1 MTIAS
6 NLTKVNIMTDT
17 AHEAEKILSDVLSSR
32 VAALRRKRSVS
43 LDALAKEA
51 NLSKGTV
58 VAIENGDANPSIS
71 VLCRLAAALSVS
83 VSDLVNGSSDD
94 RNGSSIELT
103 TPKQL
108 WVTKKGSEA
117 VLQAAVSGSTMF
129 ELWLW
134 TLKPGDV
141 YEADG
146 HSLGTTELITVQTG
160 CLEVVVGGETQNI
173 GTGGAA
179 ILRTDQPHI
188 YRAIGQET
196 AMFTMAVLELGRAR
210 VG

>member
-1 MTIAS
+1 
-6 NLTKVNIMTDT
+6 MTD
-17 AHEAEKILSDVLSSR
+17 AAYEAEKILSDVLSSR

-58 VAIENGDANPSIS
+58 VAIENGRANPSIS

-94 RNGSSIELT
+94 GNGALIELT
-103 TPKQL
+103 TPNRL
-108 WVTKKGSEA
+108 WATEKGSEA
-117 VLQAAVSGSTMF
+117 VLQAAISGSTMF

-134 TLKPGDV
+134 SLKPGDV

-146 HSLGTTELITVQTG
+146 HSLGTTELISVQTG
-160 CLEVVVGGETQNI
+160 CLEVRVGAEIQNI
-173 GTGGAA
+173 GTGEAA
-179 ILRTDQPHI
+179 RLRTDQPHN
-188 YRAIGQET
+188 YRAVGEEP
-196 AMFTMAVLELGRAR
+196 AVYTMAVLE
-210 VG
+210 

>member
-1 MTIAS
+1 
-6 NLTKVNIMTDT
+6 MTDT
-17 AHEAEKILSDVLSSR
+17 AHDAERILSDVLSSR

-94 RNGSSIELT
+94 RNGASIELT

-108 WVTKKGSEA
+108 WVTEKGSEA
-117 VLQAAVSGSTMF
+117 VLQAAISGSTMF

-134 TLKPGDV
+134 SLKPGDV

-160 CLEVVVGGETQNI
+160 CLEVGVGAETQNI

-188 YRAIGQET
+188 YKAFGEET
-196 AMFTMAVLELGRAR
+196 VMFTMAVLE
-210 VG
+210 

>member
-1 MTIAS
+1 
-6 NLTKVNIMTDT
+6 MTD
-17 AHEAEKILSDVLSSR
+17 AAQEAERILSDVLSSR
-32 VAALRRKRSVS
+32 VAALRRKKSVS
-43 LDALAKEA
+43 LDALAKKA

-94 RNGSSIELT
+94 RNGASIELT

-108 WVTKKGSEA
+108 WVTEKGSEA
-117 VLQAAVSGSTMF
+117 VLQAAISGSTMF

-134 TLKPGDV
+134 SLKPGDV

-160 CLEVVVGGETQNI
+160 CLEVGVGAETQNI

-188 YRAIGQET
+188 YKAFGEET
-196 AMFTMAVLELGRAR
+196 AMFTMAVLE
-210 VG
+210 

>member
-1 MTIAS
+1 
-6 NLTKVNIMTDT
+6 MTDT
-17 AHEAEKILSDVLSSR
+17 AHEAERILSDVLSSR

-94 RNGSSIELT
+94 RNGASIELT

-108 WVTKKGSEA
+108 WVTEKGSEA
-117 VLQAAVSGSTMF
+117 VLQAAISGSTMF

-134 TLKPGDV
+134 SLKPGDV

-160 CLEVVVGGETQNI
+160 CLEVGVGAETQNI

-188 YRAIGQET
+188 YKAFGEET
-196 AMFTMAVLELGRAR
+196 AMFTMAVLE
-210 VG
+210 

>member
-1 MTIAS
+1 
-6 NLTKVNIMTDT
+6 MTDA
-17 AHEAEKILSDVLSSR
+17 AHEAERILSDVLSSR
-32 VAALRRKRSVS
+32 VAALRRKKSVS

-94 RNGSSIELT
+94 RNGASIELT

-108 WVTKKGSEA
+108 WVTEKGSEA
-117 VLQAAVSGSTMF
+117 VLQAAISGSTMF

-134 TLKPGDV
+134 SLKPGDV

-160 CLEVVVGGETQNI
+160 CLEVCVGAETQNI

-188 YRAIGQET
+188 YKAFGEET
-196 AMFTMAVLELGRAR
+196 AMFTMAVLE
-210 VG
+210 

>member
-1 MTIAS
+1 
-6 NLTKVNIMTDT
+6 MTDA
-17 AHEAEKILSDVLSSR
+17 AHEAERILSDVLSSR
-32 VAALRRKRSVS
+32 VAALRRKKSVS

-51 NLSKGTV
+51 NLSKGTM
-58 VAIENGDANPSIS
+58 VAIENGHANPSIS

-83 VSDLVNGSSDD
+83 VSDLVNGSSEDG
-94 RNGSSIELT
+94 NGASIELT

-108 WVTKKGSEA
+108 WVTEKGSEA
-117 VLQAAVSGSTMF
+117 VLQAAISGSTMF

-134 TLKPGDV
+134 SLKPGDV

-160 CLEVVVGGETQNI
+160 CLEVAVGAETQNI
-173 GTGGAA
+173 GTGRAA

-188 YRAIGQET
+188 YRAVGEET
-196 AMFTMAVLELGRAR
+196 AMFTMAVLERGHA
-210 VG
+210 

>member
-1 MTIAS
+1 
-6 NLTKVNIMTDT
+6 MTD
-17 AHEAEKILSDVLSSR
+17 AAQEAERILSDVLSSR
-32 VAALRRKRSVS
+32 VAALRRKKSVS

-94 RNGSSIELT
+94 RNGASIELT

-108 WVTKKGSEA
+108 WVTEKGSEA
-117 VLQAAVSGSTMF
+117 VLQAAISGSTMF

-134 TLKPGDV
+134 SLKPGDV

-160 CLEVVVGGETQNI
+160 CLEVGVGAETQNI

-188 YRAIGQET
+188 YKAFGEET
-196 AMFTMAVLELGRAR
+196 AMFTMAVLE
-210 VG
+210 